1 MAEQNPESGRAST
14 VEEGP
19 EAGNNDQQDLDS
31 PPRKKGQRRFIVIGV
46 VAVLIVGAL
55 LFWWHSTYYE
65 DTDDA
70 QVDGHLI
77 QISARVAGQVIKVNV
92 DQNQYV
98 PAGTLIA
105 EIDPKDFEVAVQQD
119 EASLESA
126 EANYEA
132 VRVNVPVI
140 GINTSSTLRRLPLG
154 CEARTRR
161 CSRRSVSWKR
171 RRPRCNRRTRTT
183 SRRNWI

>member
-1 MAEQNPESGRAST
+1 MPESGRAST

-98 PAGTLIA
+98 QAGTLIA

-140 GINTSSTLRRLPLG
+140 GVNTSSTLQSATSGR
-154 CEARTRR
+154 AHVRTRR

-171 RRPRCNRRTRTT
+171 RRPRCSRRMRTT
-183 SRRNWI
+183 SKRNWI

>member
-1 MAEQNPESGRAST
+1 VAEQNPESGRAST

-98 PAGTLIA
+98 SAGTLIA

-119 EASLESA
+119 EASLRE
-126 EANYEA
+126 
-132 VRVNVPVI
+132 
-140 GINTSSTLRRLPLG
+140 RRGQL
-154 CEARTRR
+154 
-161 CSRRSVSWKR
+161 
-171 RRPRCNRRTRTT
+171 
-183 SRRNWI
+183 